1 MKIKDWSDA
10 DKPREKLEQLG
21 KNALSDAELLAIVL
35 GSGSKNESALDLS
48 KRILKDANHSISTL
62 SKYTIKDLQKYK
74 GIGAAKAIGIVAAL
88 ELGNRKSSE
97 ITEEKPSL
105 NSSQKIFQYVSR
117 YFDGLQVEHFYLILL
132 NRSLKHIKTIEIS
145 VGGTASTI
153 VDAKIIMKHAIEN
166 LASIAI
172 LAHNHPS
179 GNKMPSSQ
187 DDDITNKLKNGFDLF
202 DIKLIDHIIYCGQN
216 AYYSYADE
224 GRI

>member
-1 MKIKDWSDA
+1 MKIKDWSNA

-117 YFDGLQVEHFYLILL
+117 YFDGLQVEHFYL
-132 NRSLKHIKTIEIS
+132 
-145 VGGTASTI
+145 
-153 VDAKIIMKHAIEN
+153 KIGR
-166 LASIAI
+166 
-172 LAHNHPS
+172 AHV
-179 GNKMPSSQ
+179 
-187 DDDITNKLKNGFDLF
+187 
-202 DIKLIDHIIYCGQN
+202 
-216 AYYSYADE
+216 
-224 GRI
+224 

>member
-10 DKPREKLEQLG
+10 DKPREKLELLG

-105 NSSQKIFQYVSR
+105 NSSQKIFQYVSL
-117 YFDGLQVEHFYLILL
+117 YFDGLEVEHFYLILL

-202 DIKLIDHIIYCGQN
+202 DIKLIDHIIYCGPN
-216 AYYSYADE
+216 SYFSYADE
-224 GRI
+224 GRV

>member
-179 GNKMPSSQ
+179 GNKMPSNQ

-202 DIKLIDHIIYCGQN
+202 DIKLMDHIIYCGPN
-216 AYYSYADE
+216 SYFSYADD
-224 GRI
+224 GRV